1 MEKKARARRK
11 ELDQIQNSQEQLTKW
26 AGLIVLGCLPGA
38 RLDCG
43 VAAAQ

>member
-1 MEKKARARRK
+1 MAKKAKARRK
-11 ELDQIQNSQEQLTKW
+11 EPDQMQSSKKQLTKW